1 MIVLQISN
9 AICNE
14 VKTGRARNIIR
25 AEILKMTLLCYVK
38 LIHEVRDALD
48 CIRVGRL
55 EFRLL
60 DVRGIKIDYDVFRG
74 L

>member
-1 MIVLQISN
+1 MLQISN
-9 AICNE
+9 AICN
-14 VKTGRARNIIR
+14 VIKTVERGNVIR

-60 DVRGIKIDYDVFRG
+60 EVRGIKIDYDVFRG

>member
-1 MIVLQISN
+1 MLQISN
-9 AICNE
+9 AICN
-14 VKTGRARNIIR
+14 VIKTVERGNVIR

-48 CIRVGRL
+48 CICVGRL

-60 DVRGIKIDYDVFRG
+60 EVRGIKIDYDVFRG

>member
-1 MIVLQISN
+1 
-9 AICNE
+9 
-14 VKTGRARNIIR
+14 
-25 AEILKMTLLCYVK
+25 MTLLCYVK

-60 DVRGIKIDYDVFRG
+60 EVRGIKIDYDVFRG